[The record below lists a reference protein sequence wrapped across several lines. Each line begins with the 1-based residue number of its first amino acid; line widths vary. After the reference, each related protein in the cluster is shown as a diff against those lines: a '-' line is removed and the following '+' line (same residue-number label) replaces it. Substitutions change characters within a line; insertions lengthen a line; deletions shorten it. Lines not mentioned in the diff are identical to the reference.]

1 MKFEI
6 RVFKTRKERLFME
19 KKLPEF
25 EIIRS
30 SRKTVCLQITREA
43 KVVVRAPRR
52 MSKEAIDAFVREHAE
67 WIEKHLAMREEK
79 NTREYADEEREA
91 YLRALAKNIIPEKVA
106 EFASIMKVSPTS
118 VKITGAK
125 TRFGSC
131 SGKNGLCFSW
141 RVMCYPEKAIDYVV
155 VHELAHILHHDHSK
169 RFWKTVEKYM
179 PDYKEAEKILKG
191 R

>member
-1 MKFEI
+1 
-6 RVFKTRKERLFME
+6 ME

-30 SRKTVCLQITREA
+30 SRKTLCLEITREA
-43 KVVVRAPRR
+43 KVLVRAPRR
-52 MSKEAIDAFVREHAE
+52 ASKATIEEFVAKHTE
-67 WIEKHLAMREEK
+67 WIEKHIAVRERK
-79 NTREYADEEREA
+79 NEREYADEEREEE
-91 YLRALAKNIIPEKVA
+91 LREIAKIIIPKKVEK
-106 EFASIMKVSPTS
+106 FASIMNVSPAS

-141 RVMCYPEKAIDYVV
+141 RVMCYPEKAVDYVV
-155 VHELAHILHHDHSK
+155 VHELAHILYHDHSK
-169 RFWKTVEKYM
+169 NFWKTVEKYM
-179 PDYKEAEKILKG
+179 PDYREGEKMLKG

>member
-1 MKFEI
+1 
-6 RVFKTRKERLFME
+6 ME

-30 SRKTVCLQITREA
+30 ARKTVCLQITREA

-52 MSKEAIDAFVREHAE
+52 MSKAAIDAFVTGHAE

-79 NTREYADEEREA
+79 NEREYADEAREA
-91 YLRALAKNIIPEKVA
+91 ELRALAKTIIPEKVA
-106 EFASIMKVSPTS
+106 EFASIMKVSPAS

-141 RVMCYPEKAIDYVV
+141 RVMCYPERAIDYVV
-155 VHELAHILHHDHSK
+155 VHELAHILHHNHSK
-169 RFWKTVEKYM
+169 NFWKTVEKYM
-179 PDYKEAEKILKG
+179 PDYKEAEKMLRG